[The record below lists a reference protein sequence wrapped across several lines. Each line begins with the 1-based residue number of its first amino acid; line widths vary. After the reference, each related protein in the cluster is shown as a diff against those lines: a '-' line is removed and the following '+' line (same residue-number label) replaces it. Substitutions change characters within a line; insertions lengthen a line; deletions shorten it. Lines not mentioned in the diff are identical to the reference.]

1 MAKPI
6 MFNAFT
12 MNCVM
17 HINSTMWRHPRD
29 RSCEYTSLAYWTT
42 LATTLERGLFDG
54 VFLADVL
61 GVYDVYG
68 GTADAAIRY
77 GVQFPVNDPMMV
89 VPAMAHVTEH
99 LGFGVTALLPYER
112 PLPFARRMST
122 LDHLTNGRVGWNIV
136 TGYLQSAAQG
146 TGQAD
151 QPAHDTRYEMAEEYM
166 EVMYQLWEGG
176 WDDDAV
182 RGDRAGGVLT
192 DPSRVHKVRHHGR
205 YFDVEGFHLSEPS
218 PQRTP
223 VLYQAGGSPAG
234 RAFAARHAECVFLGG
249 GAKTASVGRAV
260 AGIRSRA
267 EAAGRDPND
276 VKMFPL
282 MTVIVAPT
290 NAEAEDK
297 AAEYRDCVVPE
308 AALAL
313 VSGWSG
319 VDFAQWGLDDEVQD
333 TPGEA
338 IQGTIRALQLTT
350 DDGMLTVREAA
361 AELGLGGAGA
371 VVVGSA
377 TRVADELEQWIDET
391 DADGFNLT
399 RVVMPETYDDIVDL
413 LVPELQRRGRYKRA
427 YEPGTFRHKLL
438 GQGPWLAPTHV
449 GRSYRRTSSA
459 TTR

>member
-1 MAKPI
+1 VAKLI
-6 MFNAFT
+6 GFNAFT

-29 RSCEYTSLAYWTT
+29 RSREYTSLAYWTN

-68 GTADAAIRY
+68 GSADTAIRY

-99 LGFGVTALLPYER
+99 LGFGITAVLPYES

-122 LDHLTNGRVGWNIV
+122 LDHLTDGRIGWNIV

-146 TGQAD
+146 TGLSD
-151 QPAHDTRYEMAEEYM
+151 QPSHDTRYEMAEEYM
-166 EVMYQLWEGG
+166 EVMYQLWEGSWEDG
-176 WDDDAV
+176 AV
-182 RGDRAGGVLT
+182 LGDRAAGVLT
-192 DPSRVHKVRHHGR
+192 DPSRIHKVRHHGR
-205 YFDVEGFHLSEPS
+205 YLDVEGYHLSEPS
-218 PQRTP
+218 RQRTP

-234 RAFAARHAECVFLGG
+234 RAFAAKHAECVFLGG
-249 GAKTASVGRAV
+249 GTRTATVGRVIADV
-260 AGIRSRA
+260 RA
-267 EAAGRDPND
+267 RAAAAGRDPND
-276 VKMFPL
+276 LKMFPL

-290 NAEAEDK
+290 DAEAEDK
-297 AAEYRDCVVPE
+297 VAEYRECVVPE

-319 VDFAQWGLDDEVQD
+319 VDFAQWGLDDEVQNLH
-333 TPGEA
+333 GEG
-338 IQGTIRALQLTT
+338 IQGTIKALQLTA
-350 DDGMLTVREAA
+350 DDGGLTVRRAA
-361 AELGLGGAGA
+361 ADQGLGGAGP
-371 VVVGSA
+371 VIVGSP
-377 TRVADELEQWIDET
+377 TRVADELERWIDET

-399 RVVMPETYDDIVDL
+399 RVVMPDTYDDIVDL

-438 GQGPWLAPTHV
+438 RQGPWLAPSHV
-449 GRSYRRTSSA
+449 GRSYRRT
-459 TTR
+459 RP

>member
-1 MAKPI
+1 MAKLI
-6 MFNAFT
+6 RFNAFT

-17 HINSTMWRHPRD
+17 HINSTMWRHRRD
-29 RSCEYTSLAYWTT
+29 HSREYTSLAYWTD
-42 LATTLERGLFDG
+42 LAATLERGLFDG

-68 GTADAAIRY
+68 ASADAAIRY

-89 VPAMAHVTEH
+89 VPAMAHVTRH
-99 LGFGVTALLPYER
+99 LGFGITALLPYES

-122 LDHLTNGRVGWNIV
+122 LDHLTAGRVGWNIV
-136 TGYLQSAAQG
+136 TGYLQSAAEG
-146 TGQAD
+146 AGQHS

-166 EVMYQLWEGG
+166 EVMYQLWEGSWEDG
-176 WDDDAV
+176 AV
-182 RGDRAGGVLT
+182 VSDRTTGILT
-192 DPSRVHKVRHHGR
+192 DSARVHKVRHHGR
-205 YFDVEGFHLSEPS
+205 YFDVEGYHLSEPS

-249 GAKTASVGRAV
+249 GSRTATVARAI
-260 AGIRSRA
+260 ADLRSRA
-267 EAAGRDPND
+267 AAAGRAPDD
-276 VKMFPL
+276 LKMFPL
-282 MTVIVAPT
+282 MTVVVAPT
-290 NAEAEDK
+290 DAEAEDRV
-297 AAEYRDCVVPE
+297 AEYRDCVVPE

-319 VDFAQWGLDDEVQD
+319 VDFGQWGLDDEVQNL
-333 TPGEA
+333 PGDG
-338 IQGTIRALQLTT
+338 IQGTIKALRLSR
-350 DDGMLTVREAA
+350 DEGGLTVRQAA

-371 VVVGSA
+371 VIAGSPP
-377 TRVADELEQWIDET
+377 RVADELERWIDET

-413 LVPELQRRGRYKRA
+413 LVPELQRRGRYKQG

-438 GQGPWLAPTHV
+438 GQGPWLAPSHV
-449 GRSYRRTSSA
+449 GRSYRV
-459 TTR
+459 